1 MVDALAAGTHPNSKN
16 YLSFY
21 SSELRGIVTDPALM
35 VLSIDDHLVHRGHA
49 VFDTAIIT
57 EVCVSNT
64 CFAYCHYCKANFAPV
79 HCGTDEKA

>member
-1 MVDALAAGTHPNSKN
+1 
-16 YLSFY
+16 
-21 SSELRGIVTDPALM
+21 M

-64 CFAYCHYCKANFAPV
+64 CSAYCHYCEANFAPV
-79 HCGTDEKA
+79 HFGTDEKA